1 MEISSYTSNVQPYG
15 SQSGTKLAS
24 ESDSNN
30 STRSISA
37 PRDTDRSE
45 KISDK
50 LSEQISEQVKER
62 RAESMEAAQKLAKER
77 EKLNEEERNKI
88 MDQMQDFVSSI
99 NKGLSFRF
107 DQESGRD
114 VVTIY
119 EADTGDVIRQI
130 PEEEMLEVL
139 RRLARMND
147 QSGLLMTQV

>member
-1 MEISSYTSNVQPYG
+1 MEISSYTSNIQPYG
-15 SQSGTKLAS
+15 SQGGTKLAS
-24 ESDSNN
+24 ESDSTN

-37 PRDTDRSE
+37 PRDTERSE
-45 KISDK
+45 K
-50 LSEQISEQVKER
+50 LSEKISEQVKER
-62 RAESMEAAQKLAKER
+62 QAESIEAAQKLAKER
-77 EKLNEEERNKI
+77 ERINEEQRTKI
-88 MDQMQDFVSSI
+88 TEQMQDFVSSI

-107 DQESGRD
+107 DKESGRD